1 MYVSIRTEQFGQR
14 SLRLLQDLNKLS
26 KILANVL
33 VDLAKFFIKILKDPG
48 QDFQGS
54 LRIFKDLQKFLPGS
68 SKFLQ
73 KS

>member
-1 MYVSIRTEQFGQR
+1 MHVIIRTVQFGQR

-33 VDLAKFFIKILKDPG
+33 RDLAKFFIKILKDPG

-54 LRIFKDLQKFLPGS
+54 LRIFKDLQNFCQDLHS
-68 SKFLQ
+68 SSQ
-73 KS
+73 DP